1 MDAIRNAQLHS
12 CSGSSEFNGDPPDID
27 QRDELSRAG
36 HWAHSPGL
44 CWLHGYSVK
53 AGFLL
58 RSKIISG

>member
-1 MDAIRNAQLHS
+1 MHN
-12 CSGSSEFNGDPPDID
+12 CSPVADQSESKGDLPEID

-58 RSKIISG
+58 RSKFAFG